1 MKGKLMFVLLVITLV
16 LPTSCSDWLDEVPL
30 TTITEANFYNSNQ
43 DLFEAGGGLHAGFTN
58 VLRNNYHRLGDLT
71 ADQIS
76 TGPAADAPQISLDL
90 YTFDRFETGFVR
102 LYWQDNYKII
112 NNANTLLQKALTAA
126 SASAASKKRALGE
139 AYFFRAYAYYTLTRL
154 FKDVPIVNTVPA
166 ELYPSRSPQA
176 EVYKLIIADLKL
188 AAGET
193 DPNVALPSSLGSA
206 SENGRVLVG
215 AALGTLAEVYLT
227 TKDWK
232 NAALYAQKVIDL
244 NRYALWPNYGD
255 NYFFPNKYKAN
266 SAPLGESI
274 LAGQHHQDVGIQNR
288 ITRDCTPANVLL
300 GLDMPRT
307 GLDYF
312 VVKTEVY
319 NTFNAADAR
328 RAHIFPATYPNSANV
343 QTPWPATPGR
353 VYMYKY
359 RWEGQPSG
367 PPTFGLSHNNDVLRY
382 ADILLIKAEAL
393 NEDGGPSAEA
403 YSAINQV
410 RTRAKLPALSGLSQ
424 ATFREAVADER
435 KFEFFLEGHRFYD
448 LKRTGKWFEVM
459 SKLIPTLTPDKE
471 YFPIPQTEMDLNKNL
486 TQNPGW

>member
-1 MKGKLMFVLLVITLV
+1 MKGKLMFVLLAITLV
-16 LPTSCSDWLDEVPL
+16 VPTSCTDWLEEVPIG
-30 TTITEANFYNSNQ
+30 TITEANFYNSNQ
-43 DLFEAGGGLHAGFTN
+43 DLFEAGGGLHAVF
-58 VLRNNYHRLGDLT
+58 NNTLQNTYHRTGDLA
-71 ADQIS
+71 ADQIT
-76 TGPAADAPQISLDL
+76 TGPAADAATIGYDL
-90 YTFDRFETGFVR
+90 YTFDRFDGGVR
-102 LYWQDNYKII
+102 SFWQNAYRSIVMANAII
-112 NNANTLLQKALTAA
+112 QKAPAAATATP
-126 SASAASKKRALGE
+126 AAKKRVLGE
-139 AYFFRAYAYYTLTRL
+139 AYFFRAYAYYFLTRL

-166 ELYPSRSPQA
+166 ELQPSRSAQA

-193 DPNVALPSSLGSA
+193 DPNIALPSSLASA
-206 SENGRVLVG
+206 SENGRVLIG

-244 NRYALWPNYGD
+244 NRYALWLNYGD
-255 NYFFPNKYKAN
+255 NYAFPNKYKAN
-266 SAPLGESI
+266 SAPLGESV
-274 LAGQHHQDVGIQNR
+274 LSAQYHQDVGVPTR
-288 ITRDCTPANVLL
+288 ISRDCTPATILL
-300 GLDMPRT
+300 GLNQTRT

-312 VVKTEVY
+312 VTPTAIY
-319 NTFNAADAR
+319 NTFNPADDR
-328 RAHIFPATYPNSANV
+328 RAYIFPPTYPSVANV
-343 QTPWPATPGR
+343 QTPWPASPGR
-353 VYMYKY
+353 VYAYKY
-359 RWEGQPSG
+359 RLEGQPG
-367 PPTFGLSHNNDVLRY
+367 TPVFGNTAHNSDVLRY

-424 ATFREAVADER
+424 AAFREAVADER

-471 YFPIPQTEMDLNKNL
+471 YFPIPQTELDLNPNL

>member
-1 MKGKLMFVLLVITLV
+1 MKNKLIFSLAIILV
-16 LPTSCSDWLDEVPL
+16 LQTSCSNWLEEVPIGV
-30 TTITEANFYNSNQ
+30 ITEANFYNSNQ
-43 DLFEAGGGLHAGFTN
+43 DLFEAGGALHAGFTN
-58 VLRNNYHRLGDLT
+58 VMRNNYHRLGDLL
-71 ADQIS
+71 ADQIT
-76 TGPAADAPQISLDL
+76 TGPAADGTQISLDL
-90 YTFDRFETGFVR
+90 YTFDRFESGLIR

-112 NNANTLLQKALTAA
+112 SNANILIQKAPSAA
-126 SASAASKKRALGE
+126 TASAASIKRALGE
-139 AYFFRAYAYYTLTRL
+139 AHFFRAYAYYTLTRL
-154 FKDVPIVNTVPA
+154 YKDVPIVNTVPA
-166 ELYPSRSPQA
+166 DLLSPRAPQA
-176 EVYKLIIADLKL
+176 EVYKQIIADLKL

-193 DPNVALPSSLGSA
+193 NPNIALPSSLAGA
-206 SENGRVLVG
+206 GENGRVLIG

-227 TKDWK
+227 IKDWK
-232 NAALYAQKVIDL
+232 NAAIYAQKVIDL

-255 NYFFPNKYKAN
+255 NYFFPNKYRAN

-300 GLDMPRT
+300 GLGMPRT

-312 VVKTEVY
+312 VTPTSVY
-319 NTFNAADAR
+319 NTFNPADAR
-328 RAHIFPATYPNSANV
+328 RDYIFPPTYPNAAGV

-353 VYMYKY
+353 VYTYKY

-393 NEDGGPSAEA
+393 NEDVGPSAQA
-403 YSAINQV
+403 YDAINQV
-410 RTRAKLPALSGLSQ
+410 RARAKLPPLSGLSQ
-424 ATFREAVADER
+424 ATFRDAVADER

-448 LKRTGKWFEVM
+448 LKRTGKWFSTM
-459 SKLIPTLTPDKE
+459 SPLIPSLTPDKE
-471 YFPIPQTEMDLNKNL
+471 FFPIPQTELDLNKNL

>member
-1 MKGKLMFVLLVITLV
+1 MKTKSIFILAILLVFQ
-16 LPTSCSDWLDEVPL
+16 TSCSDWLEEVPL
-30 TTITEANFYNSNQ
+30 TTVTEANFYNSDQ
-43 DLFEAGGGLHAGFTN
+43 DLFEAGGGLHAIFTN
-58 VLRNNYHRLGDLT
+58 VMRNNYHRLGDLM
-71 ADQIS
+71 ADQIT
-76 TGPAADAPQISLDL
+76 TGPAADATHISLDL
-90 YTFDRFETGFVR
+90 YTFDRFEANLIRF
-102 LYWQDNYKII
+102 YWQENYKII
-112 NNANTLLQKALTAA
+112 SNANNLIKNAPDAT
-126 SASAASKKRALGE
+126 SASPANIKRALGE

-166 ELYPSRSPQA
+166 ESFPSRAPQE
-176 EVYKLIIADLKL
+176 EVYAQIIVDLKL

-193 DPNVALPSSLGSA
+193 DPNISLPSSLGGA

-227 TKDWK
+227 IKDWK

-255 NYFFPNKYKAN
+255 NYFFPNKYRAN

-300 GLDMPRT
+300 GLGMPRN

-312 VVKTEVY
+312 VVRTEIY
-319 NTFNAADAR
+319 NTFSAADAR
-328 RAHIFPATYPNSANV
+328 RAYIFPPTYPNASNV
-343 QTPWPATPGR
+343 QTAWPATPGR

-393 NEDGGPSAEA
+393 NEDSGPSAEA
-403 YSAINQV
+403 YDAINQV
-410 RTRAKLPALSGLSQ
+410 RTRAKLPPLSGLSQ
-424 ATFREAVADER
+424 ATFRDAVANER
-435 KFEFFLEGHRFYD
+435 RIEFFLEGHRLFD
-448 LKRTGKWFEVM
+448 LKRTGKWFSTM
-459 SKLIPTLTPDKE
+459 SPIIPSLTPEKE
-471 YFPIPQTEMDLNKNL
+471 WFPIPQAELDVNKNL
-486 TQNPGW
+486 TPNPGW